1 MMPMENTHQNN
12 KNQRPAC
19 RQWSFENHSFQR
31 VLNVGYHP
39 LPFLAIKNPWEVV
52 E

>member
-1 MMPMENTHQNN
+1 MLLMENTHQN
-12 KNQRPAC
+12 KINQRPAPQ
-19 RQWSFENHSFQR
+19 RWSIEKNSFRR

-39 LPFLAIKNPWEVV
+39 LPYLSRKKPREVI